1 MSGKNDGIII
11 TFMVIALIAF
21 GIGVGVGIDIAINED
36 ASADNATNNTTTVV
50 NVTEVMTSDSYVKN
64 ETTYNSEID
73 NSKYMKWYNN

>member
-1 MSGKNDGIII
+1 MSRKNDGIII
-11 TFMVIALIAF
+11 IFMVVALIAF

-36 ASADNATNNTTTVV
+36 ASADNATNNTSSVV

-73 NSKYMKWYNN
+73 NSKYMK

>member
-1 MSGKNDGIII
+1 MSRKNDGIII
-11 TFMVIALIAF
+11 IFMVVALIAF

-36 ASADNATNNTTTVV
+36 ASADNATNNTPSVV

-73 NSKYMKWYNN
+73 NSKYMK

>member
-1 MSGKNDGIII
+1 
-11 TFMVIALIAF
+11 MVVALIAF

-36 ASADNATNNTTTVV
+36 ASADNATNNTPSVV

-73 NSKYMKWYNN
+73 NSKYLK

>member
-1 MSGKNDGIII
+1 MSRKNDGIII
-11 TFMVIALIAF
+11 IFMVVALIAF

-36 ASADNATNNTTTVV
+36 ASADNATNNTPSVV

-73 NSKYMKWYNN
+73 NSKYLK

>member
-11 TFMVIALIAF
+11 IFMVVALIAF

-73 NSKYMKWYNN
+73 NSKYMK

>member
-1 MSGKNDGIII
+1 MSEKNDGIII

-36 ASADNATNNTTTVV
+36 ASADNVTNNTPTVV
-50 NVTEVMTSDSYVKN
+50 NVTEEMTSDSYVKN

-73 NSKYMKWYNN
+73 NSKYLKWYNN

>member
-73 NSKYMKWYNN
+73 NSKYMK

>member
-1 MSGKNDGIII
+1 MSRKDDGIII
-11 TFMVIALIAF
+11 AFMVIALIAF

-36 ASADNATNNTTTVV
+36 ASADNVTNDTPKVV

-73 NSKYMKWYNN
+73 NSKYMK

>member
-1 MSGKNDGIII
+1 MSEKNDGIII

-36 ASADNATNNTTTVV
+36 ASADNVTNNTPTVV
-50 NVTEVMTSDSYVKN
+50 NVTEEMTSDSYVKN

-73 NSKYMKWYNN
+73 NSKYLK